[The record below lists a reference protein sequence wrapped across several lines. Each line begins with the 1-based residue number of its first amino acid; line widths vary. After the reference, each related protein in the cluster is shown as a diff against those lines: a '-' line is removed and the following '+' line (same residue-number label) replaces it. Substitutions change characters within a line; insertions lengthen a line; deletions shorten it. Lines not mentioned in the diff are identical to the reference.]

1 MARELLIRQF
11 HDAKDGAEK
20 QIPASYI
27 DTSIADEI
35 SERFGG
41 DRAKF
46 LAYLKERGLT
56 QRDYRKQVEEQI
68 IYNYMRGQ
76 ERKMAG
82 AVQRAKSDHTERPT
96 RLRIIQLTRAEGESD
111 AALLSRAN
119 AILGRFRNGESFEM
133 LARQFDESGKRE
145 QGGDWGWQ
153 GPADLRVEF
162 REAVLALKK
171 GEISAP
177 IMAMDSCLLFYAE
190 DRR

>member
-1 MARELLIRQF
+1 LR
-11 HDAKDGAEK
+11 H
-20 QIPASYI
+20 
-27 DTSIADEI
+27 EI
-35 SERFGG
+35 SERFSG
-41 DRAKF
+41 DRSRF
-46 LAYLKERGLT
+46 LTYLKERGLT

-82 AVQRAKSDHTERPT
+82 TVQRAKSDSAERPI
-96 RLRIIQLTRAEGESD
+96 RLRIIQLTRADGESD
-111 AALLSRAN
+111 AALLGRAN
-119 AILGRFRNGESFEM
+119 AILGRFKNGESFEI

-153 GPADLRVEF
+153 GRADLRLEF
-162 REAVLALKK
+162 QEPVFALNK

-177 IMAMDSCLLFYAE
+177 IMAKDSCLLFYAE